1 MQNITV
7 RSQLAPGMRVMVILK
22 ADQASGKRT
31 EGIIRDI
38 LTRSAVHPHG
48 IKVRL
53 VDGRVG
59 RVIEILNI

>member
-1 MQNITV
+1 MQNVPI
-7 RSQLAPGMRVMVILK
+7 RSQLAPGMRVLVVLK

-53 VDGRVG
+53 ADGRVG
-59 RVIEILNI
+59 RVIEIVKI